1 MAFSVFSVARSMCV
15 FWPENHIYGPGEHGV
30 DGRRET
36 LMLHIFHRRHWCSD
50 QLFLSFSS
58 RERIGFL
65 FICRSCLD
73 DHLKHHQLNM
83 LLSYCHEILLKLT
96 NSLFLSWLL
105 AVVPFTC
112 RRRRATSGKRDK
124 RRAVA
129 CLSWELYSF
138 QSYFIVSNWW
148 QVFHWFLFFCI
159 FLCPTDRMLAD
170 IVLSADIIEQMFY
183 AKLQA
188 ICSGKRYYIGVPS
201 RVKLRFWAFRIS
213 WKNHLDKYCSHND
226 VVSGK

>member
-73 DHLKHHQLNM
+73 DHLKHHIN
-83 LLSYCHEILLKLT
+83 LT
-96 NSLFLSWLL
+96 CYSATVMKSFWNWQIHFFSLGCWLLFLSRAEDEERRVEREISGEQLHVW
-105 AVVPFTC
+105 AESCIPFSRILSYRIGGRCSIDFYFFVFSCVRPTEC
-112 RRRRATSGKRDK
+112 WPTS
-124 RRAVA
+124 
-129 CLSWELYSF
+129 SWV
-138 QSYFIVSNWW
+138 Q
-148 QVFHWFLFFCI
+148 
-159 FLCPTDRMLAD
+159 T
-170 IVLSADIIEQMFY
+170 
-183 AKLQA
+183 
-188 ICSGKRYYIGVPS
+188 
-201 RVKLRFWAFRIS
+201 
-213 WKNHLDKYCSHND
+213 
-226 VVSGK
+226 